1 MRILLTGASGFLGK
15 NLLTKLLSQGF
26 DIILLSRN
34 IADFHYLSKYK
45 IKHLLYSDENG
56 FKSEEIKKPD
66 VIIHL
71 ATYFISEHK
80 SSDIK
85 KLVDAN
91 ILLGLRLLEYSKQEK
106 IDIIYTSSFA
116 QSSSE
121 SLFTSQN
128 LYVAT
133 KKVFE
138 DLLLFY
144 SNTYQLRVINLE
156 LFDTYGPEDSRNKIV
171 NSAIKSFVNNIDFK
185 MSNGNQEICLL
196 HINDVVNAINHSI
209 SLLSKTE
216 GYKKYTLL
224 NDSSI
229 YKLKDLILQIKNILE
244 SKSKIELGFYQ
255 YRKNEIFRITSKQ
268 SKLLGWSPS
277 INLIKGILQ
286 TAKK

>member
-15 NLLTKLLSQGF
+15 NLLPKLLSQGF

-56 FKSEEIKKPD
+56 FKTEEIKKPD

-71 ATYFISEHK
+71 ATYFVSEHK

-91 ILLGLRLLEYSKQEK
+91 ILLGLRLLEYSKQKK
-106 IDIIYTSSFA
+106 IDIIYTSSFS
-116 QSSSE
+116 QTSSE

-128 LYVAT
+128 LYAAT
-133 KKVFE
+133 KKVYE

-171 NSAIKSFVNNIDFK
+171 NSAINSFVNNIDFK
-185 MSNGNQEICLL
+185 MSNGDQEICLL
-196 HINDVVNAINHSI
+196 HINDVVNAVNHSI
-209 SLLSKTE
+209 SLLSKIE

-224 NDSSI
+224 NDLSI
-229 YKLKDLILQIKNILE
+229 YKLKDLILQIKIILG
-244 SKSKIELGFYQ
+244 SQSKIKLGFYG
-255 YRKNEIFRITSKQ
+255 YRKNEIFRLTSKH
-268 SKLLGWSPS
+268 SKLLGWGTS
-277 INLIKGILQ
+277 INLIQGILQ